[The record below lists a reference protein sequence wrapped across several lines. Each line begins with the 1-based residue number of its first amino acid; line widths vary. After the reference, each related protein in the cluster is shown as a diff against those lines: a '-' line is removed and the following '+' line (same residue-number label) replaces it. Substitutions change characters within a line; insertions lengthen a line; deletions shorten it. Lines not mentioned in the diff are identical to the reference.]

1 MKFTE
6 AISKCYRKYAKFKG
20 RASRSEYWWFQ
31 MLCLAFAWPLLLTEL
46 ETGFWYSVMSLVYFL
61 LTVSAIIPSLAVWT
75 RRMHD
80 VNKSGW
86 SWLWLLLPVIGW
98 ILIFKRLV
106 KSGDSGRNKY
116 GDPDNDLFTPVEV
129 RTQSVNPKVEA
140 ISNE

>member
-31 MLCLAFAWPLLLTEL
+31 MLCIAFAWPLLLTEL

-106 KSGDSGRNKY
+106 KPGDSGRNKY

>member
-31 MLCLAFAWPLLLTEL
+31 LLYLAFAWPLLLTEL

-61 LTVSAIIPSLAVWT
+61 LTVSAVIPSLAVWT

-98 ILIFKRLV
+98 IIVLRRLL
-106 KSGDSGRNKY
+106 KPGDAAPNKY
-116 GDPDNDLFTPVEV
+116 GEPDNAPFTPL
-129 RTQSVNPKVEA
+129 EA
-140 ISNE
+140 KKAKETSPSEKISNG

>member
-61 LTVSAIIPSLAVWT
+61 LTVSAVIPSLAVWT

-106 KSGDSGRNKY
+106 KPGDSGRNKY

-129 RTQSVNPKVEA
+129 RTQSVDSKAEA